1 MNTNPIIRTTS
12 RAETLFQGEWP
23 TINELRAA
31 LDQLEA
37 AGAPLDKPTRMR
49 PADASV
55 ARRHGVP
62 LMQRTATNVLLCVVW
77 E

>member
-37 AGAPLDKPTRMR
+37 AGAPLDKPTR
-49 PADASV
+49 ALISV